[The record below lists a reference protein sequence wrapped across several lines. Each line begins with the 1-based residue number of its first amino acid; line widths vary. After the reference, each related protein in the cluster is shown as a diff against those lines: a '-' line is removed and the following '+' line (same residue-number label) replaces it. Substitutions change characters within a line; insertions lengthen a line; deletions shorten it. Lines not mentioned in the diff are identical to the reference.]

1 MPIQDQYFVPKLKG
15 TVHTKMK
22 VQSLSP
28 HISGVAYI
36 VAELSETAEVDGWL
50 FKTIKKAQHNMAPY
64 TSSSV
69 IQVYRSPKIQNWF
82 EMMIYSVNHHF
93 KSILHQQFKGS
104 VLLEALWS
112 HSKKNYN
119 CFLFKKLRQTLH
131 QLEGESI
138 MTEFYFGVNSSF
150 NETAPGSFVNVEN
163 PLFDK
168 STHKLKPTQTPECRC
183 MTSSYS
189 ALCVN
194 LRCFTRS
201 WCCLGASQS
210 WLTHH
215 T

>member
-1 MPIQDQYFVPKLKG
+1 
-15 TVHTKMK
+15 
-22 VQSLSP
+22 
-28 HISGVAYI
+28 
-36 VAELSETAEVDGWL
+36 
-50 FKTIKKAQHNMAPY
+50 MAPY

-69 IQVYRSPKIQNWF
+69 IQVYRSPKIQNLF

-119 CFLFKKLRQTLH
+119 